1 MPRTSAARSVD
12 APLQTLDRQAIDTI
26 EPLLR
31 NGCASAMVASAVA
44 SGCRRTARAPREADV
59 PLARRGGGLGHAG
72 AHSREASRGRPCGM
86 VMYGSDLGGGE
97 PVLGANDLVEGH
109 VR

>member
-1 MPRTSAARSVD
+1 MPCASAARSVD
-12 APLQTLDRQAIDTI
+12 GSLQMLHPQAIDTI

-44 SGCRRTARAPREADV
+44 SGCGRTARAPHEAAV

-72 AHSREASRGRPCGM
+72 AHLRAASRGRPCGM
-86 VMYGSDLGGGE
+86 VMYGSDLGGG
-97 PVLGANDLVEGH
+97 
-109 VR
+109 

>member
-12 APLQTLDRQAIDTI
+12 TSLQRLFPRAIDTI

-44 SGCRRTARAPREADV
+44 SGCGRTARAPHEAAV

-72 AHSREASRGRPCGM
+72 AHPRADSRGRPCGL
-86 VMYGSDLGGGE
+86 VVYGGDLGGG
-97 PVLGANDLVEGH
+97 
-109 VR
+109 